1 MNMRTNRVVGGAAH
15 RWLPPG
21 LARLRGVRARRRSQE
36 TPLGDDLLLRS
47 GTGRPDVTPLGPGA
61 WLVRAPAPRGRRLV
75 AQQVDDDTWLVRRR
89 GAGRV
94 LRPLG
99 PESLRAGLLVD
110 PHEVRRHPL
119 VHELQLLRH
128 LGEQHVG
135 TVLRRLGINVVLD
148 VGANRGQ
155 YGRALRAVGYTGRI
169 VSFEPV
175 PGSADVLAERAA
187 DDPDWQVHRCALGAE
202 EATLDI
208 HVGKGQGRLSS
219 LLPASDFG
227 REWNPRIDTSTT
239 TAVPVRR
246 LDGLLDEVLEGVADP
261 RIYLKLDTQGFD
273 LEAFAGAGDRIA
285 DVLAMQSE
293 VSLVPLYEGMPHVT
307 EQLATYERAGFGLT
321 GIFPVV
327 RDGRTMRIIEF
338 DAMMVRAPAPTAC
351 GRTGARTGMRAGV
364 RAVSPPRPRRA
375 SPAAR
380 PGPASPPRPPPRRV
394 RPRTPARRT
403 TPS

>member
-1 MNMRTNRVVGGAAH
+1 MRTIQVAGAAG
-15 RWLPPG
+15 RRRLPPS
-21 LARLRGVRARRRSQE
+21 LARLRAVRDRRRGGG

-47 GTGRPDVTPLGPGA
+47 GAGPPDVTPLGSGG
-61 WLVRAPAPRGRRLV
+61 WLLRGPAPRGRRLV
-75 AQQVDDDTWLVRRR
+75 VEQVDEDTWLVRRR

-99 PESLRAGLLVD
+99 PDSLRTGLLVD
-110 PHEVRRHPL
+110 PQEVRRHPL

-135 TVLRRLGINVVLD
+135 IVLRRLGINVVLD

-155 YGRALRAVGYTGRI
+155 YGRALRAAGYAGRI

-175 PGSADVLAERAA
+175 PASAEVLEERTA

-202 EATLDI
+202 ETTLDI

-227 REWNPRIDTSTT
+227 REWNPRIDTTT
-239 TAVPVRR
+239 TLAVPVRR
-246 LDGLLDEVLEGVADP
+246 LDGLLDEVLAGVEDP

-273 LEAFAGAGDRIA
+273 LQAFAGAGDRI
-285 DVLAMQSE
+285 DEVLAMQSE
-293 VSLVPLYEGMPHVT
+293 VSLVPLYESMPHVT

-338 DAMMVRAPAPTAC
+338 DAMMVRAPA
-351 GRTGARTGMRAGV
+351 AGD
-364 RAVSPPRPRRA
+364 
-375 SPAAR
+375 
-380 PGPASPPRPPPRRV
+380 
-394 RPRTPARRT
+394 
-403 TPS
+403 